1 MYYLDIDIGKKH
13 SCCFTCWW

>member
-13 SCCFTCWW
+13 SCCFTCW